1 MSSSSTCPFLP
12 KYPPFPSLHTKKL
25 NHNTQ
30 INIIT
35 IVCALANSWISDS
48 LPGAAR
54 WPGMLFASIM
64 AIIFPIALAAT
75 PVHPKWKAQR
85 WVLYCEFFHIHP
97 ANRKELENRVV
108 LTYNRSYLP
117 RWNSSWYHM
126 DIRQWIEQ
134 TRSWKTSL
142 CLGYG

>member
-1 MSSSSTCPFLP
+1 VIFWVKSYNVTGKKPVFSVADINIIPLGVCLP
-12 KYPPFPSLHTKKL
+12 LLLVLFSPKCTPFPSFHTKKL

-64 AIIFPIALAAT
+64 AVIFPIALAAT

-85 WVLYCEFFHIHP
+85 WVLYCEFFFHSSC
-97 ANRKELENRVV
+97 KEE
-108 LTYNRSYLP
+108 
-117 RWNSSWYHM
+117 M
-126 DIRQWIEQ
+126 IRE
-134 TRSWKTSL
+134 
-142 CLGYG
+142 